1 MKLIFIRG
9 VLDHPQDTHSINL
22 IGHGPTHGSSP
33 IPEIVLCGVF
43 IRVLVKAILSDAPYG
58 LLKLYV
64 LFKILVAQ
72 LGSILLRLSLP
83 TAGDVLSMFL
93 YSRFGL
99 GRNRSFLSGRL
110 HHVFHLRSYGIG
122 SLRGQ
127 YLPWLSLNLNV
138 SGLR

>member
-1 MKLIFIRG
+1 MKLIFIRS
-9 VLDHPQDTHSINL
+9 VLDHPQGTYSINL

-33 IPEIVLCGVF
+33 IPEIVLRGVF
-43 IRVLVKAILSDAPYG
+43 IRVLIKANLSDAPYG

-72 LGSILLRLSLP
+72 LGTILLRLSLP
-83 TAGDVLSMFL
+83 TVGDVLCMFL
-93 YSRFGL
+93 YSRLGL

-110 HHVFHLRSYGIG
+110 QHIFHLRGYGVG

-127 YLPWLSLNLNV
+127 YLPWLTLNLN
-138 SGLR
+138 